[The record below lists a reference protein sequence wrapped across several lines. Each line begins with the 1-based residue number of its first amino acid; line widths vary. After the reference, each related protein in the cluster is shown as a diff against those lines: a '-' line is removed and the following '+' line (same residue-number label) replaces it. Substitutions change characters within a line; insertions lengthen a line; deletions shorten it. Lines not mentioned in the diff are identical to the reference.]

1 MVTYI
6 VDGLM
11 SRWGKRF
18 EDMQKNDDTDDT
30 PKAPLYDQLPKQFSR
45 DQLRELIVKL
55 NLSTPAKVFICK
67 WKRARL
73 IHQPDKNTDIFC
85 KNY

>member
-1 MVTYI
+1 
-6 VDGLM
+6 M

-18 EDMQKNDDTDDT
+18 EDMQKKSDVDDG
-30 PKAPLYDQLPKQFSR
+30 PKVPLYDQLPEKFSR

-55 NLSTPAKVFICK
+55 DLSTPARVFICK

-73 IHQPDKNTDIFC
+73 IHQPDKNVDVFQ